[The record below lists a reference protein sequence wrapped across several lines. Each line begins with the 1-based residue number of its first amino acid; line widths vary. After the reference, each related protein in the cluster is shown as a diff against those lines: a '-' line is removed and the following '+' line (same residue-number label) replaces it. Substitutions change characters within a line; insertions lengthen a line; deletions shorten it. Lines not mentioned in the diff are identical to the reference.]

1 MSDVIVVLVARS
13 LVWVQALV
21 MSGVVAV
28 GVVYHV
34 EFDGVITSVAW
45 AAVAV
50 LVAVGWIA
58 AVTARRAVRTGLVG
72 ACLCVDVA
80 VFAALR
86 YELLPATSLTVFVT
100 AVPVLGIALL
110 PRLWPFVAGAL
121 LVAFVFVPWWV
132 MGTWPPTIVQWFDD
146 VGTLAALLMVLVVAA
161 LGARALRRHAAR
173 LRAAHRAREQAL
185 ARVTDGKMLVDA
197 VIGAV
202 PTAIA
207 VYDPEGTLLL
217 ANPRAHEVACH
228 EGYELESPVEP
239 VDAAG
244 GVFAADRT
252 TPVRRRDRMLQA
264 VVDGTE
270 LAPTLAWVGPPGHQ
284 RAYIRSSSKITRTD
298 GSALG
303 TLIVAEDVTEV
314 LHSEQMRDDF
324 LHTVSHELRT
334 PMTPLVGHLDLLSE
348 RIAET
353 DPGAQQR
360 IDIILRSV
368 DRVMTRVSELLTAAD
383 IRMELQAKPTD
394 VARLVTECAR
404 SAHPV
409 AAKRHLTIRTDV
421 AVEAVA
427 MADAGRI
434 RQAVSELLANAV
446 KFALEGTEVHVRCDR
461 AGEDIRIRVSDEG
474 PGMSEAER
482 HRAFDR
488 FYRAPLAHQNAVQG
502 FGLGLSVVHNIVT
515 AHAGVA
521 SLARSASGGTEAT
534 ISIPAL

>member
-1 MSDVIVVLVARS
+1 MSDFIVVLVARS

-21 MSGVVAV
+21 LAGVLAVAL
-28 GVVYHV
+28 VYHV
-34 EFDGVITSVAW
+34 EYDGVVSLTGWITV
-45 AAVAV
+45 VV
-50 LVAVGWIA
+50 LVVVGWIA
-58 AVTARRAVRTGLVG
+58 AVATRRTPRAALVG
-72 ACLCVDVA
+72 ATLCVDVA

-110 PRLWPFVAGAL
+110 PRLWPVVSGLL
-121 LVAFVFVPWWV
+121 LVAFVSVPWV
-132 MGTWPPTIVQWFDD
+132 TMDLWPRSIVQWFDD
-146 VGTLAALLMVLVVAA
+146 VGTLTALLMVLVVAA
-161 LGARALRRHAAR
+161 LGAHALRRHAAR
-173 LRAAHRAREQAL
+173 LSAAHRARERAL

-207 VYDPEGTLLL
+207 VYDPEGRLLL

-228 EGYELESPVEP
+228 EGYELASPGEPIES
-239 VDAAG
+239 G

-252 TPVRRRDRMLQA
+252 TPLRRRDRMLQA

-284 RAYIRSSSKITRTD
+284 RAYIRSSSKIARPD

-303 TLIVAEDVTEV
+303 TLVVAEDVTEV

-334 PMTPLVGHLDLLSE
+334 PMTPLIGHLDLLGE

-353 DPGAQQR
+353 DPGAQER
-360 IDIILRSV
+360 IDIIMRSV
-368 DRVMTRVSELLTAAD
+368 DRIMTRVSELLTAAD
-383 IRMELQAKPTD
+383 IRMELQLKPTD
-394 VARLVTECAR
+394 VARLVGECVRDAR
-404 SAHPV
+404 PA
-409 AAKRHLTIRTDV
+409 AAKRDLTIRAEV
-421 AVEAVA
+421 AGAAVA

-446 KFALEGTEVHVRCDR
+446 KFAVEGTEVLAQCDLVDD
-461 AGEDIRIRVSDEG
+461 EIRIRVSDDG
-474 PGMSEAER
+474 PGMSEVEQ

-488 FYRAPLAHQNAVQG
+488 FYRAPVAHRDAVQG

-521 SLARSASGGTEAT
+521 SLARNAAGGTEAT
-534 ISIPAL
+534 IRIPAL